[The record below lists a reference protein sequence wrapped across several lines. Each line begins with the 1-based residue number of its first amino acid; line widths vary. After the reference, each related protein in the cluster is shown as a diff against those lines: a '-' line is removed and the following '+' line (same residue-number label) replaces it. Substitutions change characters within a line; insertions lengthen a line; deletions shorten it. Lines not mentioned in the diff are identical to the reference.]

1 MIRHITQSKIK
12 DLTPHVRIPHYWVS
26 MFPCYGM
33 EMFTS
38 DTGGSQ
44 LETGVKYVAF
54 MSAVEYLDGIRG
66 SGSVGSVG
74 IGGGDVYGTGDFAH
88 QNSADTSQFTTG
100 GWNVAEAS
108 TVDLA
113 FTATFSPVPIPAAV
127 WLFGSSLLGLIGVAR
142 RRADA

>member
-1 MIRHITQSKIK
+1 
-12 DLTPHVRIPHYWVS
+12 
-26 MFPCYGM
+26 M
-33 EMFTS
+33 EMFTF
-38 DTGGSQ
+38 DTGGLQ

-54 MSAVEYLDGIRG
+54 MSAVEHPDGVHG
-66 SGSVGSVG
+66 SGSVGSAG
-74 IGGGDVYGTGDFAH
+74 IGGSDVYGAGDFVH

-127 WLFGSSLLGLIGVAR
+127 WLFGFSLIGSIGVAR